1 MKLYVRARFFEKN
14 FFPGK
19 WEKLNSKKF
28 LGGHGQK
35 YLFMIKVINETIDS
49 NVQSQLL
56 SFLCLIS
63 KLPGKQI
70 HAGKFT

>member
-1 MKLYVRARFFEKN
+1 M
-14 FFPGK
+14 GK
-19 WEKLNSKKF
+19 TWFKKI

-35 YLFMIKVINETIDS
+35 YLFMIKVINETVDS

-70 HAGKFT
+70 QAGKFT

>member
-1 MKLYVRARFFEKN
+1 M
-14 FFPGK
+14 GK
-19 WEKLNSKKF
+19 TWFKEI

-35 YLFMIKVINETIDS
+35 YLFMIKVINETVDS

-70 HAGKFT
+70 QAGKFT